1 MRVKWC
7 KLKNFRNY
15 DNAVVDFLPD
25 VNLMS
30 GQNGQ
35 GKTNLVEA
43 IMLCALSKSPRTTHD
58 EDLKLQGESHTEV
71 EIAVE
76 RNFGEV
82 KIKCIIDSELGKKF
96 YINSNEV
103 KKVSEIFGNLVGVYF
118 SPNDLKIVSESPAE
132 RRDFMD
138 TDISQL
144 SGAYYN
150 LLQRYN
156 KILFQRNKLLKTVRD
171 KALLLDQIEVWNEQL
186 SSVAGYIVKTRKN
199 FIEKLKVPAKEI
211 MKYVSKDADELEISY
226 VGASGETA
234 EEIKA
239 EILKSLKFNFERD
252 VELGYTTVGPHRDD
266 IKFELNNKDA
276 KSFASQ
282 GQQRSI
288 VLALKFA
295 ELQVFEA
302 ELGEKP
308 VLVLD
313 DVFSELDSA
322 RQKKTYDKFDG
333 CQVLMTGTV
342 FRFKPPCD
350 YLSLVVKNGA
360 IKSKINQKKIEN
372 K

>member
-1 MRVKWC
+1 MQVKWC

-15 DNAVVDFLPD
+15 NEAVVDFLPG
-25 VNLMS
+25 VNLIS

-43 IMLCALSKSPRTTHD
+43 IMLCALSKSPRTSHD
-58 EDLKLQGESHTEV
+58 EDLKLAGESHTEV
-71 EIAVE
+71 EVCVE
-76 RNFGEV
+76 RNFGELKV
-82 KIKCIIDSELGKKF
+82 KCVIDSDLGKKF
-96 YINSNEV
+96 FVNSNEV
-103 KKVSEIFGNLVGVYF
+103 KKVSEIFGNLVAVYF

-138 TDISQL
+138 TDISEL
-144 SGAYYN
+144 SGSYYN

-171 KALLLDQIEVWNEQL
+171 KALLLDQIEIWDEQL
-186 SSVAGYIVKTRKN
+186 ATVAGYIVKTRKN
-199 FIEKLKVPAKEI
+199 FIEKLKSPAKET
-211 MKYVSKDADELEISY
+211 MKYISKDADELEISY
-226 VGASGETA
+226 VGAVGETA
-234 EEIKA
+234 EEVKA

-266 IKFELNNKDA
+266 IKFELNEKDA
-276 KSFASQ
+276 KVFASQ

-288 VLALKFA
+288 VLALKIA
-295 ELQVFEA
+295 ELEVFEK

-308 VLVLD
+308 VLILD

-322 RQKKTYDKFDG
+322 RQKKMYDKFAG

-342 FRFKPPCD
+342 FRFKPSED

-360 IKSKINQKKIEN
+360 TKSKICSKK
-372 K
+372 